1 MKFYYRFYPAMT
13 ILIGIAVLVDAT
25 LDIAQKIRAR
35 RACQIV
41 EETVTDP
48 GKKDNDP
55 KEADAEDE

>member
-1 MKFYYRFYPAMT
+1 MT

-41 EETVTDP
+41 EETVIDP
-48 GKKDNDP
+48 EYKDNDP

>member
-1 MKFYYRFYPAMT
+1 MT

-41 EETVTDP
+41 EETVIDP
-48 GKKDNDP
+48 ENNDP